1 MKFSEYVRD
10 KWFAISAGFL
20 TCFLAAQ
27 FLWIMGTDKLVIT
40 VVAVL
45 YFLGLFCTACYDCF
59 RKKQYYDHLESTWQE
74 LEEKSYLSE
83 IIEEPD
89 FYDGRLLYRIIK
101 RNGKYLNDV
110 IADQQLEMMEY
121 KNYVQTWAHEIK
133 TPIAVEHLIIDNHR
147 GPLTSSL
154 EEEVEKIESYVEQM
168 LYYTKSG
175 SLESDYII
183 QPASLKHMVME
194 VIRKNTKMMVAA
206 GILPRLENLDHEI
219 LTDTKWMVFILGQ
232 IVTNAVKY
240 SDSSKKSCIFFRA
253 EETAGDMV
261 EFTVEDNGIGIPACD
276 LSRVFQKGFTGE
288 NGRVVQ
294 KSTGMGL
301 YLCKKLCDKM
311 DIPLAI
317 RSKQGEGT
325 KLIFQLKKSFSIP
338 ELSLIHI

>member
-206 GILPRLENLDHEI
+206 AILPRLENLDHEI

-338 ELSLIHI
+338 E

>member
-27 FLWIMGTDKLVIT
+27 FLWIMGTDKLVIA

-219 LTDTKWMVFILGQ
+219 LTDTKWMIFILG
-232 IVTNAVKY
+232 
-240 SDSSKKSCIFFRA
+240 
-253 EETAGDMV
+253 
-261 EFTVEDNGIGIPACD
+261 
-276 LSRVFQKGFTGE
+276 
-288 NGRVVQ
+288 
-294 KSTGMGL
+294 
-301 YLCKKLCDKM
+301 
-311 DIPLAI
+311 
-317 RSKQGEGT
+317 
-325 KLIFQLKKSFSIP
+325 
-338 ELSLIHI
+338 

>member
-10 KWFAISAGFL
+10 KWFAISTGFL

-338 ELSLIHI
+338 G

>member
-10 KWFAISAGFL
+10 KWFAISTGFL

-27 FLWIMGTDKLVIT
+27 FLWIMGTDKLVIA

-183 QPASLKHMVME
+183 QPVSLKHMVME
-194 VIRKNTKMMVAA
+194 VSRKNTKMMVAA

-338 ELSLIHI
+338 E

>member
-121 KNYVQTWAHEIK
+121 KNYVQNWAHEIK

-338 ELSLIHI
+338 E

>member
-194 VIRKNTKMMVAA
+194 VIRKNTKMMAA

-338 ELSLIHI
+338 E

>member
-121 KNYVQTWAHEIK
+121 KNYVQNWAHEIK

-253 EETAGDMV
+253 EETAGNMV

-338 ELSLIHI
+338 E

>member
-27 FLWIMGTDKLVIT
+27 FLWIMGTDKLVIA

-338 ELSLIHI
+338 E

>member
-110 IADQQLEMMEY
+110 IADQQLEMMDY

-338 ELSLIHI
+338 E

>member
-338 ELSLIHI
+338 E

>member
-1 MKFSEYVRD
+1 
-10 KWFAISAGFL
+10 
-20 TCFLAAQ
+20 
-27 FLWIMGTDKLVIT
+27 MGTDKLVIA

-253 EETAGDMV
+253 EETAGNMV

-338 ELSLIHI
+338 E

>member
-20 TCFLAAQ
+20 TCFLVAQ
-27 FLWIMGTDKLVIT
+27 FLWIMGTDKLVIA

-253 EETAGDMV
+253 EETAGNMV

-276 LSRVFQKGFTGE
+276 LS
-288 NGRVVQ
+288 
-294 KSTGMGL
+294 
-301 YLCKKLCDKM
+301 
-311 DIPLAI
+311 
-317 RSKQGEGT
+317 
-325 KLIFQLKKSFSIP
+325 
-338 ELSLIHI
+338 LSLIHI

>member
-10 KWFAISAGFL
+10 KWFAISTGFL

-240 SDSSKKSCIFFRA
+240 SDSSKKSCISFRA

-338 ELSLIHI
+338 E

>member
-10 KWFAISAGFL
+10 KWFAISTGFL

-27 FLWIMGTDKLVIT
+27 FLWIMGTDKLVIA

-183 QPASLKHMVME
+183 QPVSLKHMVME

-232 IVTNAVKY
+232 IVTTAVKY

-338 ELSLIHI
+338 E

>member
-20 TCFLAAQ
+20 TCFLVAQ

-253 EETAGDMV
+253 EETAGNMV

-338 ELSLIHI
+338 E